1 MRYNWQQKDWPHF
14 RYNTKEID
22 GALFDF
28 ATRAGRI
35 SGMLEGLTKT
45 EQTEAIINLMVA
57 EAIKTSEIEGEYL
70 SRNDVM
76 SSIRRNLGIHP
87 NLPPTRDLRAQG
99 VAELML
105 AVRNEFSAPLT
116 ESILFGWHAMLLKGS
131 THMVIGAWRT
141 HPEPMQIVSGALG
154 REVVHFEAPPSSQVA
169 GEMDRFIAWYN
180 ASEKELTKP
189 VIRAAIA
196 HLYFESI
203 HPFEDGN
210 GRIGRAIA
218 EKALSQNLQRPVLF
232 SLSRSIES
240 NKKVYYEHLQR
251 AQRSNEITD
260 WIAYFAQTILE
271 AQIEA
276 EQEIAFTLKKTRFFD
291 THKGKLN
298 PRQEKAVRRM
308 LEEGPQGFEGGMNA
322 RKYVSIIGT
331 SSATATRDL
340 QDLVHKGIFRAMGGG
355 RSSRYELTI

>member
-1 MRYNWQQKDWPHF
+1 M
-14 RYNTKEID
+14 
-22 GALFDF
+22 A
-28 ATRAGRI
+28 
-35 SGMLEGLTKT
+35 
-45 EQTEAIINLMVA
+45 
-57 EAIKTSEIEGEYL
+57 
-70 SRNDVM
+70 
-76 SSIRRNLGIHP
+76 SIRRNLGLHP
-87 NLPPTRDLRAQG
+87 HFPPTRDLRAQG

-105 AVRNEFSAPLT
+105 AVRNDFSAPLT
-116 ESILFGWHAMLLKGS
+116 EKMLFSWHAMLLKGS

-141 HPEPMQIVSGALG
+141 HPEPMQIASRAMG
-154 REVVHFEAPPSSQVA
+154 REVVHFEAPPSSQVP

-180 ASEKELTKP
+180 TSEKELTKP
-189 VIRAAIA
+189 VIRAALA

-240 NKKVYYEHLQR
+240 NKKAYYEQLQR

-260 WIAYFAQTILE
+260 WIAYFTRTIQE

-276 EQEIAFTLKKTRFFD
+276 EQEIIFTLRKNRFFD
-291 THKGKLN
+291 IHKGRFN
-298 PRQEKAVRRM
+298 PRQEKVVKRM

-322 RKYVSIIGT
+322 RKYVSITGT
-331 SSATATRDL
+331 SSASATRDL
-340 QDLVHKGIFRAMGGG
+340 QDLVNKGIFKAVGGG
-355 RSSRYELTI
+355 RSSRYELFL